1 MHDNVVVVGIDGSE
15 PSYAALD
22 WALNQAKM
30 RDARLHLVCAFELP
44 TYATAS
50 VSAIPQDSGQY
61 LRDAAEGMLQKAVE
75 KVEGR
80 GVPVTSAL
88 EFGDPTEILTE
99 LSKKAALVVIG
110 GRSNGNKFSDRILH
124 TASSAVPAHAY
135 CPTVVVPFRHER
147 TFQPIEHI
155 VVGVDGSEHGRRA
168 LQRAIWEADRW
179 NARLTVLCAVP
190 ISYNPGMNAVISD
203 EDILADAE
211 KEIRMEID
219 AVCEGRDVKINV
231 HAQRGNPSYV
241 LPEFSKM
248 VDLVVLGTRGRGG
261 ITGLLLGSTSQMVLG
276 QAECP
281 VMVVPKKVREGDDVG
296 PAKREL

>member
-75 KVEGR
+75 KVEGQ

-110 GRSNGNKFSDRILH
+110 GRSSGNKFSDRILR

-135 CPTVVVPFRHER
+135 CPTVVVPVRHER

-261 ITGLLLGSTSQMVLG
+261 IAGLLLGSTSQMVLG

-296 PAKREL
+296 PAKREP

>member
-15 PSYAALD
+15 PSYAALE
-22 WALNQAKM
+22 WALNQSKE
-30 RDARLHLVCAFELP
+30 RGARLHLVCAFELP

-50 VSAIPQDSGQY
+50 VSPIPQDSGQY
-61 LRDAAEGMLQKAVE
+61 LRDAAEGMLSKAVE
-75 KVEGR
+75 MVDGHGVE
-80 GVPVTSAL
+80 VTSAL

-110 GRSNGNKFSDRILH
+110 GRSTRNKFSDRLLR
-124 TASSAVPAHAY
+124 TASSAVPAYAY
-135 CPTVVVPFRHER
+135 CPTVVVPFHHER
-147 TFQPIEHI
+147 KFQPIEHI

-168 LQRAIWEADRW
+168 LQRAVWEADRW
-179 NARLTVLCAVP
+179 GARLTVLSAIP
-190 ISYNPGMNAVISD
+190 IAYNPGMNAVVSD

-211 KEIRMEID
+211 KEIRAEID
-219 AVCEGRDVKINV
+219 SVLEGRDVKINV

-248 VDLVVLGTRGRGG
+248 VDLVIVGTRGRGG
-261 ITGLLLGSTSQMVLG
+261 IAGLLLGSTSQMVLG

-281 VMVVPKKVREGDDVG
+281 VMVVPKKVRDGDDVG
-296 PAKREL
+296 PSKRAE